1 MKIKNLQI
9 NLYKS
14 IKESLQFE
22 VMPVNILI
30 GQNNCGKSNILYALD
45 YLFDVQG
52 VSDILAYDKADIV
65 VDLEFSELEKK
76 EWQLPDLRASLSIK
90 NGQRKLQF
98 PKLIVNYQGEWKNI
112 LVKKIKHLHYEVFND
127 FEQLNQDWHSFQ
139 KYPKLVDQFQQS
151 LRLHFP
157 KIVTKNN
164 ALDIHYEQAGIKEGD
179 RKATIDHLG
188 SGFRRIFAILL
199 YIYHPEYEIVIIDE
213 PETHLHPAI
222 IKKLLW
228 AMQNAGDCGQVL
240 FTTHSPLFI
249 NSVTLPQVLRVIKDD
264 LSTKAFG
271 LPIKKQH
278 YSYKRLI
285 QELDA
290 DNVEMLFADTVIL
303 VEGVSDRILLR
314 GLIDRFYKGDKDIKV
329 VQTHG
334 KGNFNIYLDLL
345 NIFQIDYRVLA
356 DKDLIKFQL
365 DKLLNHLAII
375 PKSWQ
380 VPSLIAE
387 LKTYNIFIFPEGAI
401 EKHYPQKYQQDDK
414 KPINAL
420 YAATAITQS
429 DFDSKVMAPLKEI
442 ISSL

>member
-14 IKESLQFE
+14 IKEPLHFD
-22 VMPVNILI
+22 VLPVNILI

-52 VSDILAYDKADIV
+52 VSDILAYEKADIATE
-65 VDLEFSELEKK
+65 LEFSELEQK
-76 EWQLPDLRASLSIK
+76 EWGLPDLSATLSIK

-98 PKLIVNYQGEWKNI
+98 PKQIVNYQGEWKNI
-112 LVKKIKHLHYEVFND
+112 LRSRLKHLHYEVFND
-127 FEQLNQDWHSFQ
+127 FAQLNHDWHTFQQYPEQLA
-139 KYPKLVDQFQQS
+139 KFQQS

-157 KIVTKNN
+157 KIVAKNN
-164 ALDIHYEQAGIKEGD
+164 ALDIHYEQAGIKEGE

-249 NSVTLPQVLRVIKDD
+249 NSITLPQVLRVIKDD

-314 GLIDRFYKGDKDIKV
+314 ALIDRFYKGNKDIKV

-345 NIFQIDYRVLA
+345 TIFQIDYLVVA

-365 DKLLNHLAII
+365 DKLLNHLGVV

-380 VPSLIAE
+380 ISSLIPE
-387 LKTYNIFIFPEGAI
+387 LKNYHIFIFPDGAI
-401 EKHYPQKYQQDDK
+401 ERHYPKKYQQDDK

-420 YAATAITQS
+420 YAATAITQG
-429 DFDSKVMAPLKEI
+429 DFDSLLMRPLKEI
-442 ISSL
+442 INSL

>member
-1 MKIKNLQI
+1 MKIKTLHI

-14 IKESLQFE
+14 IKDPLQFE

-30 GQNNCGKSNILYALD
+30 GQNNCGKSNILYAVD

-52 VSDILAYDKADIV
+52 VSDILAYHKADIEAE
-65 VDLEFSELEKK
+65 LEFSQAEQDQ
-76 EWQLPDLRASLSIK
+76 WSLPDKQASLSIK
-90 NGQRKLQF
+90 NGQRKLSF
-98 PKLIVNYQGEWKNI
+98 PKQIVNYQGAWQEI
-112 LVKKIKHLHYEVFND
+112 LVKRIKHLHYEVFND
-127 FEQLNQDWHSFQ
+127 FVQLNKDWQSLQRYPEQLT
-139 KYPKLVDQFQQS
+139 QFKKN
-151 LRLHFP
+151 LAVHFP
-157 KIVTKNN
+157 KIIAHDN
-164 ALDIHYEQAGIKEGD
+164 ALAISYEQAGLKEGK

-199 YIYHPEYEIVIIDE
+199 YMYHPDYDIVIIDE

-228 AMQNAGDCGQVL
+228 AMQNSGDSGQVL

-249 NSVTLPQVLRVIKDD
+249 NSVTLPQVLRVIQDD
-264 LSTKAFG
+264 VSTRAFG

-290 DNVEMLFADTVIL
+290 DNVEMLFADSVVL

-314 GLIDRFYKGDKDIKV
+314 GLIDRFYKGSKDIKV

-334 KGNFNIYLDLL
+334 KGNFNIYLELL
-345 NIFQIDYRVLA
+345 SIFQIEYLVVA
-356 DKDLIKFQL
+356 DKDLIQFQL
-365 DKLLNHLAII
+365 DKILNYLDIR

-380 VPSLIAE
+380 VLSLIAE
-387 LKTYNIFIFPEGAI
+387 LKKHRIFIFPQGAI
-401 EKHYPQKYQQDDK
+401 EKHYPKKYQRDDK

-420 YAATAITQS
+420 YAATAITQN
-429 DFDSKVMAPLKEI
+429 DFDSSMMLPLKEI
-442 ISSL
+442 INSL

>member
-14 IKESLQFE
+14 IKEPLQFE
-22 VMPVNILI
+22 VMSVNILI

-52 VSDILAYDKADIV
+52 VSDILAYDKADIA

-76 EWQLPDLRASLSIK
+76 EWQLPDLQATLSIK

-249 NSVTLPQVLRVIKDD
+249 NSITLPQVLRVIKDD
-264 LSTKAFG
+264 LSTKAF
-271 LPIKKQH
+271 
-278 YSYKRLI
+278 
-285 QELDA
+285 
-290 DNVEMLFADTVIL
+290 
-303 VEGVSDRILLR
+303 
-314 GLIDRFYKGDKDIKV
+314 
-329 VQTHG
+329 
-334 KGNFNIYLDLL
+334 
-345 NIFQIDYRVLA
+345 
-356 DKDLIKFQL
+356 
-365 DKLLNHLAII
+365 
-375 PKSWQ
+375 
-380 VPSLIAE
+380 
-387 LKTYNIFIFPEGAI
+387 
-401 EKHYPQKYQQDDK
+401 
-414 KPINAL
+414 
-420 YAATAITQS
+420 
-429 DFDSKVMAPLKEI
+429 
-442 ISSL
+442 